1 MSRAGATVDAS
12 GAGVRLLSTSQSLS
26 ASNDGLVIAADDVT
40 LRGMSI
46 DDFSGAAVRVE
57 GARAVLGGDAGAGQG
72 IRVGGSGTGFAL
84 AGSDATVAGNVIGF
98 AADGSAATVGIGIEI
113 SVGNAT
119 IGDDGQ
125 GAGFMNVVGNSDT
138 AIRVGTGSEAAFG
151 GTRIVRN
158 VIGRGPDNS
167 PAPVT
172 TGIVIAQPSTGT
184 LVQSNTIAYAAT
196 GISVAADVDGVS
208 VTGNRFQQNTFQ
220 ALSGMAI
227 DLNADHTVNP
237 NDEGDADTG
246 PNGLINSP
254 TFTRAIQST
263 LTGSAGPTCGGCT
276 VQIYLAQ
283 HVPGGATDY
292 GTVPVAGGTVVAD
305 ATGHFTLD
313 TPAVTAGQWITGL
326 VTDAVGNTSEFGAS
340 TRVGAGVAQCGNVT
354 LVPGW
359 NHVGFFGAEPAN
371 LGSIFPESGESPGA
385 VTAIYHLRDGSTDFD
400 HWFASDSSDRT
411 LNVLEPGEAYWFFA
425 ERAVTLTAGFSLS
438 VPAARNPETGLE
450 RHRLHRRVGGREG
463 RAPLGG
469 RPLQR
474 PVPVARGRM
483 GGVRKHRHANM
494 GPRVHDAGDVL
505 DVRTVRDVAWRPH
518 ALAAVARGSTG
529 ILTCRAAAAS
539 AQGVWDGTG
548 DSCCPRRGRDGRLRA
563 HRQLR
568 LC

>member
-1 MSRAGATVDAS
+1 
-12 GAGVRLLSTSQSLS
+12 
-26 ASNDGLVIAADDVT
+26 
-40 LRGMSI
+40 
-46 DDFSGAAVRVE
+46 
-57 GARAVLGGDAGAGQG
+57 
-72 IRVGGSGTGFAL
+72 
-84 AGSDATVAGNVIGF
+84 
-98 AADGSAATVGIGIEI
+98 
-113 SVGNAT
+113 
-119 IGDDGQ
+119 
-125 GAGFMNVVGNSDT
+125 MNVVGNSDT

-227 DLNADHTVNP
+227 DLNADHVVNP

-246 PNGLINSP
+246 ANGLINSP

-438 VPAARNPETGLE
+438 VPLPVTLKPGWNDIVYIGASADVRDALHSVAGDYNGLFQWHAR
-450 RHRLHRRVGGREG
+450 RL
-463 RAPLGG
+463 
-469 RPLQR
+469 
-474 PVPVARGRM
+474 

>member
-1 MSRAGATVDAS
+1 MRKAIETANAEPDGGPITIGFDAAAFPAASPATIEIGDNPLPAISRAGATVDAS

-246 PNGLINSP
+246 ANGLINSP

-438 VPAARNPETGLE
+438 VPLPVTLKPGWNDIVYIGASADVRDALHSVAGHYNGLFQWHAGAWAVYGNTDTPTWAREFTTLETCSTYELFVTSPGVLT
-450 RHRLHRRVGGREG
+450 
-463 RAPLGG
+463 
-469 RPLQR
+469 PLQ
-474 PVPVARGRM
+474 P
-483 GGVRKHRHANM
+483 
-494 GPRVHDAGDVL
+494 
-505 DVRTVRDVAWRPH
+505 
-518 ALAAVARGSTG
+518 
-529 ILTCRAAAAS
+529 
-539 AQGVWDGTG
+539 
-548 DSCCPRRGRDGRLRA
+548 
-563 HRQLR
+563 
-568 LC
+568 